1 MVTVNNKT
9 ANNTGTAAFELLGLS
24 TDTKPTGKF
33 SGYTVGENSVFLE
46 LDTGVLHY
54 FSNGTWT
61 IIGEGEPN

>member
-24 TDTKPTGKF
+24 TDTKPTGTF
-33 SGYTVGENSVFLE
+33 SGYRVGENSVFLE
-46 LDTGVLHY
+46 LNTGDLYY

-61 IIGEGEPN
+61 IIGEGEQN